1 MRPGADRPVPC
12 EPRNRRHVPRHAAQ
26 WPQVLRKAPV
36 TCAPQREGIAVL
48 CDGHRESSCPAKW
61 TPPRSPEERHEGA
74 LAGSPICY
82 TRRVPAS
89 AGRNGSPAHMDCNPP
104 RVDRVSS
111 RVTAAAARDRQDR
124 EARTLPRARGDGL
137 AVAMGETRPVRIRKN
152 GEPVR
157 IGDRSS
163 GARRAASEG
172 IRCSASS

>member
-1 MRPGADRPVPC
+1 
-12 EPRNRRHVPRHAAQ
+12 
-26 WPQVLRKAPV
+26 
-36 TCAPQREGIAVL
+36 
-48 CDGHRESSCPAKW
+48 
-61 TPPRSPEERHEGA
+61 
-74 LAGSPICY
+74 
-82 TRRVPAS
+82 
-89 AGRNGSPAHMDCNPP
+89 MDCTPP

-137 AVAMGETRPVRIRKN
+137 AVAMGEARPVRIRKN